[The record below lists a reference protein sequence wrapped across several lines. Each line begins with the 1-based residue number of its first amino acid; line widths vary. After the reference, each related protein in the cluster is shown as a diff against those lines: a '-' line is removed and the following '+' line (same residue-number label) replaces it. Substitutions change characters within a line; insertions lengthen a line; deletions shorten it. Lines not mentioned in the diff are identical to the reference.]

1 MMIIIIMI
9 MLVIILIIIIII
21 IINNN
26 NNDNYIYKACYITP
40 LHSHAGSG
48 FPQSLKRL
56 W

>member
-1 MMIIIIMI
+1 MLMMIIIIMI
-9 MLVIILIIIIII
+9 MLVIIIIIIII
-21 IINNN
+21 FIRRV
-26 NNDNYIYKACYITP
+26 ITP